1 MILSRLGLPLLQA
14 CLFLAAPFALWQ
26 GFVWLAQP
34 KPSIFVG
41 PVAAVQAAFG
51 PRGSLVWE
59 ALGASLSVLVFAIPI
74 AIVAG
79 LVFSMLLSAFRAFAL
94 GFLPV
99 AVGVF
104 AVPVYGLNRVFFVV
118 GEVGFASKVT
128 IAALILYFPILIA
141 GLVGL
146 RTIEPAVI
154 EAAKLDG
161 AGPWQI
167 LMQIMVPLAGPALAG
182 GLMAAGAVAPLA
194 LLAAEQSG
202 AAGGL
207 GPHIIRS
214 FTYGQVDM
222 AFAGIALLMILGLL
236 LFALAD
242 GARRLLS
249 VHTSDSFQLLRT

>member
-1 MILSRLGLPLLQA
+1 MT
-14 CLFLAAPFALWQ
+14 APFVLWQ
-26 GFVWLAQP
+26 GFVWLVQP
-34 KPSIFVG
+34 KASIFIG
-41 PVAAVQAAFG
+41 PIPALEAAFG
-51 PRGSLVWE
+51 PRAALVWE
-59 ALGASLSVLVFAIPI
+59 ALAASLWVLALAIPL
-74 AIVAG
+74 AMGAG
-79 LVFSMLLSAFRAFAL
+79 LVFSLLLALFRQATLF
-94 GFLPV
+94 FLPI
-99 AVGVF
+99 AVGIF
-104 AVPVYGLNRVFFVV
+104 AVPVYGLNRLFFVV
-118 GEVGFASKVT
+118 GEVGFASKVM

-141 GLVGL
+141 GMVGL
-146 RTIEPAVI
+146 RTIDPAVI

-161 AGPWQI
+161 ARPWSI
-167 LMQIMVPLAGPALAG
+167 LTAIMIPLAGPALAG

-222 AFAGIALLMILGLL
+222 AFAGIALLMLLGLL

-249 VHTSDSFQLLRT
+249 LHTQDSFQRLRT